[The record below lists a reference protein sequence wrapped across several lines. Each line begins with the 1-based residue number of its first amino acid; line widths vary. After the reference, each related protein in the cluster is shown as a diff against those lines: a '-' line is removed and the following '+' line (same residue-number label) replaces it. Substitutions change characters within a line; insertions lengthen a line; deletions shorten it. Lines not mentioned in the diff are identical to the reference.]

1 MADARKYLWLPGH
14 KLPPLEAHSEA
25 KHHLFRAYLNAY
37 VNRLTRRPEQ
47 DRFRMT
53 VVDGFAGGGAYAGS
67 DGSEIPGSPMILLDE
82 AAAAEAAIR
91 LERTKPFE
99 LAIDFTFVDA
109 SRPHCEVLTQRINGS
124 RHAHMLGRNVRV
136 LNSGFAEAYQGI
148 EAELLAR
155 RGKRRALFFLDQ
167 YGYSD
172 APLALVRRILANVE
186 GAEVILT
193 FAVDALINYLSE
205 TERFAKAVQP
215 VELSREDI
223 SRLMRLWDND
233 ERSARYVV
241 QNALFDHICRVTGAP
256 YSSPFFVRSN
266 VSSRAYWLVHLSK
279 HHTARDVMG
288 EIHWE
293 VQNSSLHYGREGLLS
308 LGFDAAHNGPSL
320 PFEFDSDARTRS
332 MTRVDAEA
340 PRLIYDAFQS
350 RGDPIRF
357 EDFLARLCS
366 HTPVTRRMLEERL
379 VAMRAAGEIEIV
391 DAAGRPRRGPKVDW
405 EDRLARPRA
414 PTLFSFWNPGTRD
427 KAGTG

>member
-1 MADARKYLWLPGH
+1 MAEGGKYLWLPGH
-14 KLPPLEAHSEA
+14 KLPPLEPHSEA

-47 DRFRMT
+47 DRFRLT
-53 VVDGFAGGGAYAGS
+53 IVDGFAGGGAYAGPR
-67 DGSEIPGSPMILLDE
+67 GTEVPGSPMILLDE

-109 SRPHCEVLTQRINGS
+109 SKPHCEVLAQRIAGS
-124 RHAHMLGRNVRV
+124 PHAHMLGRNVRV
-136 LNSGFAEAYQGI
+136 VNSGFAEAYEGI
-148 EAELLAR
+148 EAELVAR

-193 FAVDALINYLSE
+193 FAVDTLINYLSE
-205 TERFAKAVQP
+205 TDRFAKAVQP
-215 VELSREDI
+215 VELSRDDI
-223 SRLMRLWDND
+223 ARLMRLWANN
-233 ERSARYVV
+233 ESSARYVV
-241 QNALFDHICRVTGAP
+241 QNALFRHISRMTEAP
-256 YSSPFFVRSN
+256 YSSPFFVRSD
-266 VSSRAYWLVHLSK
+266 VSNRAYWLVHLSK

-320 PFEFDSDARTRS
+320 PFEFDRDARTRS
-332 MTRVDAEA
+332 MGRVDAEA
-340 PRLIYDAFQS
+340 LRLIYDAVQS

-366 HTPVTRRMLEERL
+366 QTPVTRRMLEERL
-379 VAMRAAGEIEIV
+379 VAMRAANEIEIV
-391 DAAGRPRRGPKVDW
+391 DANGRPRRGPKVDW
-405 EDRLARPRA
+405 DDRLARPKA
-414 PTLFSFWNPGTRD
+414 PSLFSFWNPGTRD
-427 KAGTG
+427 GPGKG

>member
-1 MADARKYLWLPGH
+1 MADGGKYLWLPGH
-14 KLPPLEAHSEA
+14 KLPPLEPHSEA

-47 DRFRMT
+47 DKFRLT
-53 VVDGFAGGGAYAGS
+53 VVDGFAGGGAYECP
-67 DGSEIPGSPMILLDE
+67 DGTEVPGSPMILLNE

-99 LAIDFTFVDA
+99 LAIDFKFIDA
-109 SRPHCEVLTQRINGS
+109 SRPHCEVLTQQIAKS
-124 RHAHMLGRNVRV
+124 PHAHMLGRNVSV
-136 LNSGFAEAYQGI
+136 VNSGFAEAYEGI
-148 EAELLAR
+148 EAELMGR

-172 APLALVRRILANVE
+172 APLALVRRILANIE

-215 VELSREDI
+215 VALTTDDI
-223 SRLMRLWDND
+223 SRLMKLWDND

-241 QNALFDHICRVTGAP
+241 QNALFGHICLVTGAP

-266 VSSRAYWLVHLSK
+266 VSNRAYWLVHLSK

-308 LGFDAAHNGPSL
+308 LGFDAAHHGPSL
-320 PFEFDSDARTRS
+320 PFEFDLDARKRS

-340 PRLIYDAFQS
+340 PRLIYDAVHS
-350 RGDPIRF
+350 RGDPTRF

-414 PTLFSFWNPGTRD
+414 PTLFSFWNPGMRD
-427 KAGTG
+427 KAETG

>member
-1 MADARKYLWLPGH
+1 MADGGKYLWLPGR

-47 DRFRMT
+47 DKFRMS
-53 VVDGFAGGGAYAGS
+53 VVEGFAGGGAYLGH
-67 DGSEIPGSPMILLDE
+67 DGAEVSGSPMILLDE

-99 LAIDFTFVDA
+99 LSIDFTFVDA
-109 SRPHCEVLTQRINGS
+109 SKPHCEALTQRIARSQHG
-124 RHAHMLGRNVRV
+124 HKLGRNVRV
-136 LNSGFAEAYQGI
+136 LNNNFAEAYENI
-148 EAELLAR
+148 EAELMSR
-155 RGKRRALFFLDQ
+155 RGKRRSLFFLDQ

-172 APLALVRRILANVE
+172 APLALVRRILANIE

-215 VELSREDI
+215 VELTADDI
-223 SRLMRLWDND
+223 SRLMKLWNND

-241 QNALFDHICRVTGAP
+241 QNALFGHICRVTGAP
-256 YSSPFFVRSN
+256 YSSPFFVRSD
-266 VSSRAYWLVHLSK
+266 VSNRAYWLVHLSK

-308 LGFDAAHNGPSL
+308 LGFDAAHKDPSL
-320 PFEFDSDARTRS
+320 PFEFDQDARTRS

-340 PRLIYDAFQS
+340 PRLIYDAVKS
-350 RGDPIRF
+350 NGDPIRF

-391 DAAGRPRRGPKVDW
+391 DAEGRPRRGPKVDW
-405 EDRLARPRA
+405 NDRLARPRA
-414 PTLFSFWNPGTRD
+414 PTLFSFWNPAIQDRRGSH
-427 KAGTG
+427 